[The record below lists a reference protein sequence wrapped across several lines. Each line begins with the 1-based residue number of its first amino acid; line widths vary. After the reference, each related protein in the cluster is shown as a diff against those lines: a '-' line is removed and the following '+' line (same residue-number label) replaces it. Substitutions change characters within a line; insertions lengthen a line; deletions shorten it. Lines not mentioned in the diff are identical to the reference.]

1 MGNEVFKKRISELRK
16 KKGLTLEELGK
27 LVGLGKNTVY
37 YWEDKGTVPNDSV
50 LLKLSEIFDESIDYL
65 LGNDKRASQRQ
76 AAFRNWNKLTDEEK
90 EKAMKIIDAFVP
102 NANKEEESEDEDV

>member
-1 MGNEVFKKRISELRK
+1 M
-16 KKGLTLEELGK
+16 
-27 LVGLGKNTVY
+27 
-37 YWEDKGTVPNDSV
+37 PNDSV

-65 LGNDKRASQRQ
+65 LGNDKRASQRE

-102 NANKEEESEDEDV
+102 NANKDEESEDEDV